1 MQHLQPNSTL
11 QGGKYKI
18 EKVLGRGGFGSASS
32 DNKSRSRWIWGGLV
46 VIAIVVVCVFWL
58 NNNHCTVHD
67 DISVKTTDYSQN
79 QLSAQQSEELVVM
92 KNTSNAPINADD
104 VTYMEYSNRRFG
116 FSVSYPD
123 FLKPQAASD
132 NQDGRVF
139 KQDSQTYMTAYGC
152 YNINDETISELYHN
166 ARQSS
171 DTYHACGN
179 DWFVVSGNNS
189 DGTIYYKRSVLS
201 NDVIYTICFNYK
213 PSESDLFNKII
224 PIVIRGCKNS

>member
-18 EKVLGRGGFGSASS
+18 MKALGLRRGGSASS
-32 DNKSRSRWIWGGLV
+32 DNNNCSHWIWGSIV

-58 NNNHCTVHD
+58 NNNHCTVQN

-79 QLSAQQSEELVVM
+79 QLPAQHAEELVVM
-92 KNTSNAPINADD
+92 QNTSSKPINADD

-123 FLKPQAASD
+123 FLKPQPVSD

-139 KQDSQTYMTAYGC
+139 KKDSQTYMTAYGC
-152 YNINDETISELYHN
+152 YNVNEETISELYHN
-166 ARQSS
+166 ARKLS

-189 DGTIYYKRSVLS
+189 DGTIYYKRSAMS
-201 NDVIYTICFNYK
+201 GDVIYTLCFNYK
-213 PSESDLFNKII
+213 PSESDLFSRLI
-224 PIVIRGCKNS
+224 PIVISGWKHS